1 MKSTPTPPW
10 SRRTSYFLT
19 DPEYYRDS
27 VTAHQYSPNVPSHL
41 HEQVAF
47 VTCEQQQG
55 ERCNHVCSHWMPVQ
69 QEGIFCQVEWT
80 SFLSDSPGISH
91 RYHCSQGVK
100 KNDALIWSEMED
112 IFFVQKID
120 THNLSLEPD
129 LCLYCI
135 KVRENFLPIPTY
147 EQNWLSVNRVGKV
160 PLNYWSWLLIGQK
173 LRGKNF

>member
-1 MKSTPTPPW
+1 MKSTPPPW
-10 SRRTSYFLT
+10 SRRTSYFLK

-41 HEQVAF
+41 HEHVAF
-47 VTCEQQQG
+47 VTCEQQQW

-69 QEGIFCQVEWT
+69 QEGIFCPVEWT

-120 THNLSLEPD
+120 THNLMFGNC
-129 LCLYCI
+129 CL
-135 KVRENFLPIPTY
+135 
-147 EQNWLSVNRVGKV
+147 WLANTCVGDAV
-160 PLNYWSWLLIGQK
+160 LTLIQE
-173 LRGKNF
+173 